1 MLLLEERKTLVK
13 YGKIIIDSGL
23 TKGTGGNFSIY
34 NREKGLM
41 AITPSGIPYH
51 SMKEEEIV
59 IMDLDGN
66 IVEGDLVPSSE
77 HQMHSIVYKN
87 RDDVNAMVHVH
98 SKYAATVSTLR
109 KPLPAVDYLVAFS
122 GGKEVPIAEYATYGT
137 KELAE
142 NAMKAMGKYNA
153 VLLANHGLNVVAK
166 DMMTAFAVAEQ
177 LEFCAELYVRA
188 CAMGTPVILDDEEME
203 MMVERFAGYG
213 QKRE

>member
-1 MLLLEERKTLVK
+1 MLLQEERKTLVE
-13 YGKIIIDSGL
+13 YGKKIIDSGL
-23 TKGTGGNFSIY
+23 TTGTGGNFSMY
-34 NREKGLM
+34 NREKNLM
-41 AITPSGIPYH
+41 AITPSGVPYH
-51 SMKEEEIV
+51 SMKEEDIV
-59 IMDLDGN
+59 VMDLEGN
-66 IVEGDLVPSSE
+66 IVEGECVPSSE
-77 HQMHSIVYKN
+77 HQMHAIAYKN
-87 RDDVNAMVHVH
+87 RDDINAMVHVH
-98 SKYAATVSTLR
+98 STFAATVSTLR

-142 NAMKAMGKYNA
+142 NAMKAMGKQNA

-188 CAMGTPVILDDEEME
+188 SAMGQPVILDEEEMT
-203 MMVERFAGYG
+203 MMVERFKGYG